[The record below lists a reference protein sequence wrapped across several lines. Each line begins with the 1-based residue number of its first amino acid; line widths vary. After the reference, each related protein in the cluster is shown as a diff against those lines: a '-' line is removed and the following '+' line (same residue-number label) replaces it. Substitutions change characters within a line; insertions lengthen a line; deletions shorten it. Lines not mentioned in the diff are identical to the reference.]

1 MTPLIGIPEAAR
13 LLAVSKITI
22 RRLVNAGELP
32 FIRLTKGGPYRFDL
46 RDIEKFV
53 QEHKGR

>member
-1 MTPLIGIPEAAR
+1 MTPLIGIEEAAR

-22 RRLVNAGELP
+22 RRLVTAGELP
-32 FIRLTKGGPYRFDL
+32 SIRLTKGGPHRFDL

-53 QEHKGR
+53 ERKKV